1 MFYKSEPKSYIMTPR
16 RRQLFRPL
24 TRGSRNAFAKK
35 CLKDHLVKQHIV
47 KAMGTSL
54 RHEIAKLCSDNAC
67 FILCKRE
74 NSCLKEFSWE
84 QLLDEAKM
92 LAPTLIQLLYSC
104 TKTRKLRTNQN
115 AVIGALIGIMCKNRR
130 PTSSLFQQ
138 LVYLILYSGHTSK
151 RVSN

>member
-1 MFYKSEPKSYIMTPR
+1 
-16 RRQLFRPL
+16 
-24 TRGSRNAFAKK
+24 
-35 CLKDHLVKQHIV
+35 
-47 KAMGTSL
+47 MGTSL

-104 TKTRKLRTNQN
+104 TKIRKLRTNQN
-115 AVIGALIGIMCKNRR
+115 AVIGALIGIM
-130 PTSSLFQQ
+130 
-138 LVYLILYSGHTSK
+138 
-151 RVSN
+151 

>member
-1 MFYKSEPKSYIMTPR
+1 MPERS
-16 RRQLFRPL
+16 L
-24 TRGSRNAFAKK
+24 
-35 CLKDHLVKQHIV
+35 HIV

-67 FILCKRE
+67 FI

-84 QLLDEAKM
+84 HLLDEAKM

-138 LVYLILYSGHTSK
+138 LVSLILYSGHTSK